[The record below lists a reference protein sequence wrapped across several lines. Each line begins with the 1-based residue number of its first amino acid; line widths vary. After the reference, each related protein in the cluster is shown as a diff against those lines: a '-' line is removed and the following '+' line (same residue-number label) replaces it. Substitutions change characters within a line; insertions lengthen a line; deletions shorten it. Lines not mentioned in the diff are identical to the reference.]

1 MKRNGAQG
9 SGSDELLNC
18 LSGEVWA
25 TGKKTNTIRELTC
38 RDRYTDQRSGWDAD
52 PRRLPGHT

>member
-25 TGKKTNTIRELTC
+25 TGKKTNTIRELRREQQRTRRIKC
-38 RDRYTDQRSGWDAD
+38 RVK
-52 PRRLPGHT
+52 PRAEGFGE